1 MRKIIVSILVI
12 SLVAAGGYL
21 LYRFLMP
28 DLIAKAMVS
37 ESLPGYIPKRLQSKI
52 EKIRKPL
59 NKGTEAMLQTMH
71 ASNIP
76 VDQLL
81 NAVENITE
89 EQAYAFLDEL
99 NETEPTTT
107 DEVFDVAKKHFST
120 NFDLEVFREQFNKQF
135 EIEQIQ
141 NAIAYANFNR
151 KTNDVDIPTAKE
163 IFKKIIVEKEKEIGK
178 PVNQ

>member
-21 LYRFLMP
+21 LYRYLMP
-28 DLIAKAMVS
+28 KIIARAMVS
-37 ESLPGYIPKRLQSKI
+37 ESLPGYIPKRLQAKI

-81 NAVENITE
+81 HAVENITE

-107 DEVFDVAKKHFST
+107 DDVFNVAKKHFST
-120 NFDLEVFREQFNKQF
+120 DFDLEV
-135 EIEQIQ
+135 
-141 NAIAYANFNR
+141 
-151 KTNDVDIPTAKE
+151 
-163 IFKKIIVEKEKEIGK
+163 
-178 PVNQ
+178 